1 MDLKSASF
9 YVVVIW
15 ILSSCS
21 GKSSKRKKGGSVND
35 PLISRYPEPLP
46 ERIVNKVLNSTFW
59 TIFVFVLFI
68 SLGTLVLY
76 GIDYLFPRETC
87 SNFKGGCGEGKIMIK
102 NKANSKCSDC
112 KKKCCKFMYCQDH
125 TCSQGYESLGSDKKK
140 LSCKNPNDCN
150 EKCCKVTTTQDSSE
164 NEE

>member
-15 ILSSCS
+15 ILSSCP
-21 GKSSKRKKGGSVND
+21 GKSSKRKKGGSVHV
-35 PLISRYPEPLP
+35 PLISRDQEPLSG
-46 ERIVNKVLNSTFW
+46 RIVNKVLSSTPL
-59 TIFVFVLFI
+59 TILVFVLFI

-76 GIDYLFPRETC
+76 GIDYLFPREMC

-112 KKKCCKFMYCQDH
+112 KKECCKVMFCQDH
-125 TCSQGYESLGSDKKK
+125 TCSQGYESLGSDKN
-140 LSCKNPNDCN
+140 LLPCKNTNDCN
-150 EKCCKVTTTQDSSE
+150 EKCCKVTTTQESSE

>member
-112 KKKCCKFMYCQDH
+112 KKKCCRFMFCQDH